1 MIDDYRSDGQ
11 RVVERIANKHKKE
24 RALII
29 QQQEQE
35 RLRHLQTYGE
45 ARHAVEKLVGK
56 LESVDVDQMMLHV
69 GKDSTT
75 NRLKQLQQMIADA

>member
-1 MIDDYRSDGQ
+1 MIDDYRRDGQ
-11 RVVERIANKHKKE
+11 RVVERIADKHEKE
-24 RALII
+24 RALIV

-35 RLRHLQTYGE
+35 RLRHLQAYRE
-45 ARHAVEKLVGK
+45 ARHAVETLVGK

-75 NRLKQLQQMIADA
+75 NRLKQLQQMITSA